1 MDSVLVC
8 MNISASYVNLD
19 HLNSQIGGSHYG
31 RVDVCINGT
40 WGTICD
46 DFWTNTD
53 ASVVC
58 RQLGYSPYGNSDI
71 TLFSF
76 FLYTRIRW
84 LSE

>member
-1 MDSVLVC
+1 MHD
-8 MNISASYVNLD
+8 IYNLD

-71 TLFSF
+71 TLFSL
-76 FLYTRIRW
+76 FLYTRICYSIALMQYVQ
-84 LSE
+84 LSGD